1 MLTKRG
7 LVGAVTVLSV
17 LLGACATEDPRALV
31 FQAAAKPFLYETLAQ
46 NPVYATTLGYYVH
59 APAGEEGEPAGPK
72 VRLDEMLDDFS
83 SDAIAKKIATMKDF
97 RAKLD
102 AEINRDQDLR
112 LHPFVDHAVVN
123 NYIDRMLFELE
134 RERAHEHNPRIYIEL
149 LGTALHTLMVH
160 EYAPAAER
168 YRHLIGRLQK
178 IPAFLDQARANLKAS
193 STVWIDVAIDEN
205 QGVINLVARAIPAEL
220 PAELKGDYDAAAGP
234 ALDALREFD
243 DYLKNDLPK
252 RGGHDWRLG
261 SQLYSEKLKVM
272 LNTDKTPDQLLQEA
286 ETALQ
291 KTYDQVIEKAKP
303 MHRAIYGGQRP
314 PNNIALM
321 NEVLEVVADDNRLR
335 SGDQFVDQIKK
346 DMNELS
352 SFVVDAGL
360 VNVPKRNNL
369 QVIDTPEFMRGVH
382 AVAGFVS
389 APPMKPESS
398 AFYWVTP
405 IPSDWSRARV
415 RSKLREYNLFKLK
428 LLTAHE
434 AIPGHYLQSEFSNEG
449 FVDPEAPD
457 PAPELSRLL
466 RAAFPDPSYVEGWAS
481 YIEHVIADAGYQER
495 SDEFQINWLKEQ
507 LRIQANAV
515 LDIRMHAMDM
525 SNDDAAELLRER
537 AFQES
542 EEVRSKIL
550 RAKLTSA
557 QLPLYY
563 HGWQEWL
570 RVREHYQNTTQDFSP
585 TSFHDKALRN
595 GAAPLPEIGYITA
608 KVPMD

>member
-1 MLTKRG
+1 MLMKRG
-7 LVGAVTVLSV
+7 LVVAVTVLAV
-17 LLGACATEDPRALV
+17 LLGACATEEPRDLV
-31 FQAAAKPFLYETLAQ
+31 FQAMTEPFLYETLTL
-46 NPVYATTLGYYVH
+46 NPIYATTLGYYVH
-59 APAGEEGEPAGPK
+59 SPVGEDGEPAGPE

-83 SDAIAKKIATMKDF
+83 SDAIAKRIALMKDF
-97 RAKLD
+97 RVNLD
-102 AEINRDQDLR
+102 AEIDRDQELR
-112 LHPFVDHAVVN
+112 MHPFVDHAVVN
-123 NYIDRMLFELE
+123 NYIDRTLFELE
-134 RERAHEHNPRIYIEL
+134 RERVHEHNPRMYVEL

-193 STVWIDVAIDEN
+193 SDVWIDVAIQEN
-205 QGVINLVARAIPAEL
+205 QGVINLVARAIPAEM
-220 PAELKGDYDAAAGP
+220 PADLKADYDTAAGP
-234 ALDALREFD
+234 ALDALRGFE
-243 DYLKNDLPK
+243 DYLKNDLAN
-252 RGGHDWRLG
+252 RGLHDWRLG
-261 SQLYSEKLKVM
+261 SQLYAEKLKLM

-286 ETALQ
+286 ESALQ
-291 KTYDQVIEKAKP
+291 SSYDQIIEKAQP

-314 PNNIALM
+314 PNNMALM

-335 SGDQFVDQIKK
+335 SGGQFIDQIRK

-360 VNVPKRNNL
+360 VNVPRRNNL
-369 QVIDTPEFMRGVH
+369 QVIETPEFMRGVYS
-382 AVAGFVS
+382 VAGFVS
-389 APPMKPESS
+389 APPMKPELS

-405 IPSDWSRARV
+405 IPSDWSRART

-428 LLTAHE
+428 LLSARE
-434 AIPGHYLQSEFSNEG
+434 SIPGHYLQTEFANEG
-449 FVDPEAPD
+449 FTDPEAPD

-466 RAAFPDPSYVEGWAS
+466 RAVFPDPSYVEGWAS
-481 YIEHVIADAGYQER
+481 YIEHVIADAGYHER

-507 LRIQANAV
+507 LKIQANAV

-525 SNDDAAELLRER
+525 SDDEATELLRER

-542 EEVRSKIL
+542 EEIRAKIL

-595 GAAPLPEIGYITA
+595 GAAPLAEIGYITS